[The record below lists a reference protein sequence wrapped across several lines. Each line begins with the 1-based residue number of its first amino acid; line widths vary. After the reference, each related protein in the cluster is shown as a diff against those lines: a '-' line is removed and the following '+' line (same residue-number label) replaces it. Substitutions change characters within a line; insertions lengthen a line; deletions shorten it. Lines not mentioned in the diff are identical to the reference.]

1 MHMNLEEK
9 TIKRNDI
16 FDGKIISVHVDDV
29 ILPDGSVSFREI
41 VDHQS
46 GGGVCVAALTDNE
59 ELVMV
64 RQFRY
69 PYGKELL
76 EVPAGKLE
84 KGEQPA
90 ETGARELFEETGC
103 KAQKLIF
110 LGEIYPTVAYCSE
123 TIYAYAATGL
133 SFTGEQ
139 HLDSTEFL
147 NAVRIPFEKAVQMV
161 ENGEIK
167 DSKTQIAI
175 LKLARLLKK

>member
-1 MHMNLEEK
+1 MILEEK
-9 TIKRNDI
+9 TIKRNDV

-29 ILPDGSVSFREI
+29 ILPDGSISFREI

-46 GGGVCVAALTDNE
+46 GGGVCVAPLTENG
-59 ELVMV
+59 ELIMV

-69 PYGKELL
+69 PYGRELL

-84 KGEQPA
+84 KGESPVD
-90 ETGARELFEETGC
+90 TGRRELFEEIGC
-103 KAQKLIF
+103 KTENMIF

-123 TIYAYAATGL
+123 TIYAFAAAQL
-133 SFTGEQ
+133 SYTGEQ

-147 NAVRIPFEKAVQMV
+147 NVVRVPFEKAVEMV

-167 DSKTQIAI
+167 DSKTQITI
-175 LKLARLLKK
+175 LKLARLLNK